1 LVNLRVLNLLQ
12 RTVKMAIN
20 KIMNDFETAVSGVKD
35 GSTILVSGF
44 GGAGMPTELL
54 NALRDQGATDL
65 TIVSNNAGVGR
76 EGIGG
81 LLSEGKVR
89 KVICSYPRSGGSVI
103 FEEMWAAGKVELE
116 VVPQGT
122 LSERIRAAGA
132 GIGAFYTP
140 TGVGTQLA
148 EGKEVRNINGR
159 DQVLEYPLKGDV
171 AFVLAKAADRWGNLI
186 YNKSARNFGPVM
198 APAADLTV
206 VQVHEIVELG
216 TLDPEAIVTP
226 SIFVDRVVKMAGP
239 GLGETV

>member
-1 LVNLRVLNLLQ
+1 
-12 RTVKMAIN
+12 MAIN
-20 KIMNDFETAVSGVKD
+20 KIMDDFETAVSGVKD

-81 LLSEGKVR
+81 LLSEGKVK

-148 EGKEVRNINGR
+148 EGKEVRKINGR

-216 TLDPEAIVTP
+216 ALDPEAIVTP

-239 GLGETV
+239 GLGESV

>member
-1 LVNLRVLNLLQ
+1 
-12 RTVKMAIN
+12 MAIN
-20 KIMNDFETAVSGVKD
+20 KIMNDFETAVAGVKD

-81 LLSEGKVR
+81 LLSEGKVK

-148 EGKEVRNINGR
+148 EGKEVRKINGR

-216 TLDPEAIVTP
+216 ALDPEAIVTP

>member
-1 LVNLRVLNLLQ
+1 
-12 RTVKMAIN
+12 MAIN

-65 TIVSNNAGVGR
+65 TIVSSNAGVGR

>member
-1 LVNLRVLNLLQ
+1 
-12 RTVKMAIN
+12 MAIN
-20 KIMNDFETAVSGVKD
+20 KIVNSFGEAVAGVKD
-35 GSTILVSGF
+35 GATILVSGF

-81 LLSEGKVR
+81 LLSDGRIR

-148 EGKEVRNINGR
+148 EGKEVREIDGR
-159 DQVLEYPLKGDV
+159 LQVLEYPLKGDV
-171 AFVLAKAADRWGNLI
+171 AFVLAKRGDRWGNFT

-198 APAADLTV
+198 APAAELTV

-216 TLDPEAIVTP
+216 ELDPETIVTP

>member
-1 LVNLRVLNLLQ
+1 
-12 RTVKMAIN
+12 MAIN
-20 KIMNDFETAVSGVKD
+20 KIVNSFGEAVAGVKD
-35 GSTILVSGF
+35 GATILVSGF

-81 LLSEGKVR
+81 LLSDGRIR

-148 EGKEVRNINGR
+148 EGKEVREIDGR
-159 DQVLEYPLKGDV
+159 LQVLEYPLKGDV
-171 AFVLAKAADRWGNLI
+171 AFVLAKRGDRWGNLT

-198 APAADLTV
+198 APAAELTV

-216 TLDPEAIVTP
+216 ELDPETIVTP

>member
-1 LVNLRVLNLLQ
+1 
-12 RTVKMAIN
+12 MAIN
-20 KIMNDFETAVSGVKD
+20 KIMNDFATAVSGVKD

-81 LLSEGKVR
+81 LLSEGKVK

-148 EGKEVRNINGR
+148 EGKEVRKINGR

-216 TLDPEAIVTP
+216 ALDPEAIVTP

-239 GLGETV
+239 GLGESV

>member
-1 LVNLRVLNLLQ
+1 
-12 RTVKMAIN
+12 MAIN
-20 KIMNDFETAVSGVKD
+20 KIMNDFETAVAGVKD

-54 NALRDQGATDL
+54 NALRRQGATDL

-81 LLSEGKVR
+81 LLSEGKVK

-148 EGKEVRNINGR
+148 EGKEVRKINGR

-216 TLDPEAIVTP
+216 ALDPEAIVTP

-239 GLGETV
+239 GLGESV

>member
-1 LVNLRVLNLLQ
+1 
-12 RTVKMAIN
+12 MAIN
-20 KIMNDFETAVSGVKD
+20 KIMTNFEDAVAGVKD
-35 GSTILVSGF
+35 GATILVSGF

-81 LLSEGKVR
+81 LLSEGKIR

-140 TGVGTQLA
+140 TAVGTQLA
-148 EGKEVRNINGR
+148 EGKEVREINGR
-159 DQVLEYPLKGDV
+159 LQVLEYPLKGDV
-171 AFVLAKAADRWGNLI
+171 AFVLAKTADRWGNLT

-198 APAADLTV
+198 APAADLTI

-216 TLDPEAIVTP
+216 ALDPETIVTP

-239 GLGETV
+239 GLGESA

>member
-1 LVNLRVLNLLQ
+1 
-12 RTVKMAIN
+12 MAIN
-20 KIMNDFETAVSGVKD
+20 KIMSNFEDAVAGVRD

-76 EGIGG
+76 EGISG
-81 LLSEGKVR
+81 LLSEGKIR

-140 TGVGTQLA
+140 TAVGTQLA
-148 EGKEVRNINGR
+148 EGKEVREISGR
-159 DQVLEYPLKGDV
+159 LQVLEYPLKGDV
-171 AFVLAKAADRWGNLI
+171 AFVLAKKADRWGNLT

-198 APAADLTV
+198 APAADLTI

-226 SIFVDRVVKMAGP
+226 SIFVNRVVKMAGP
-239 GLGETV
+239 GLGEST

>member
-1 LVNLRVLNLLQ
+1 
-12 RTVKMAIN
+12 
-20 KIMNDFETAVSGVKD
+20 
-35 GSTILVSGF
+35 
-44 GGAGMPTELL
+44 MPTELL

-81 LLSEGKVR
+81 LLSEGKVK

-148 EGKEVRNINGR
+148 EGKEVRKINGR

-186 YNKSARNFGPVM
+186 YNKSARILGSVM

-216 TLDPEAIVTP
+216 ALDPEAIVTP

-239 GLGETV
+239 GLGESVKEFKTKN

>member
-1 LVNLRVLNLLQ
+1 
-12 RTVKMAIN
+12 MAIN
-20 KIMNDFETAVSGVKD
+20 KIMNNFETAVAGVKD

-81 LLSEGKVR
+81 LLSEGKVK

-148 EGKEVRNINGR
+148 EGKEVRKINGR

-216 TLDPEAIVTP
+216 ALDPEAIVTP

-239 GLGETV
+239 GLGESV

>member
-1 LVNLRVLNLLQ
+1 
-12 RTVKMAIN
+12 MAIN
-20 KIMNDFETAVSGVKD
+20 KIMNDFETAVAGVKD

-81 LLSEGKVR
+81 LLSEGKVK

-148 EGKEVRNINGR
+148 EGKEVRKINGR

-216 TLDPEAIVTP
+216 DLDPEAIDVPILDSRLDKANLKNVMSNSFGFGGTNATL
-226 SIFVDRVVKMAGP
+226 IFKKY
-239 GLGETV
+239 

>member
-1 LVNLRVLNLLQ
+1 
-12 RTVKMAIN
+12 MAIN
-20 KIMNDFETAVSGVKD
+20 KIMNDFETAVAGVKD

-76 EGIGG
+76 EGIWG
-81 LLSEGKVR
+81 LLSEGKVK

-148 EGKEVRNINGR
+148 EGKEVRKINGR

-216 TLDPEAIVTP
+216 ALDPEAIVTP

-239 GLGETV
+239 GLGESV

>member
-1 LVNLRVLNLLQ
+1 
-12 RTVKMAIN
+12 
-20 KIMNDFETAVSGVKD
+20 MNDFETAVSGVKD

-186 YNKSARNFGPVM
+186 YNQSARNFGPVM